1 MIAETLGMT
10 VEYLRKHMTLE
21 EVYGWNAYFSIKN
34 EREKKG
40 IRRCPKESS
49 IPQGTLN

>member
-10 VEYLRKHMTLE
+10 VQYIRTHMTLE

-34 EREKKG
+34 EREEKAYEKAKKKAQY
-40 IRRCPKESS
+40 RNVR
-49 IPQGTLN
+49 